1 MNLAYGGISAM
12 PINIL
17 VREENLEGA
26 QELVKGDSTE
36 D

>member
-1 MNLAYGGISAM
+1 MAGISAM

-17 VREENLEGA
+17 IREENLEEA
-26 QELVKGDSTE
+26 LELVKGDSTE